1 MKQTVLGISRMTTG
15 KSLSSAAL
23 AFGFGCLALGLTG
36 SPAAALTGVGSQ
48 EQAAPAPAAQS
59 TAAAQTAAQTPA
71 PTPAAQAP
79 AQDTSTDQSKDSK
92 ASRKKLDKPEE
103 VDPLKRPLSDKQRF
117 SRQKELHNELS
128 DTYKTWLNQDVV
140 WIISDEE
147 KKAFKSLTNDEERDA
162 FIEQF
167 WLRRNPDPDSQ
178 DNEFREEHYRRIAY
192 ANEHFAAG
200 KPGWKTDRGH
210 IYIAFG
216 KPDSIE
222 SHPSGGTYERPI
234 EEGGGETST
243 FPFETWHYR
252 YLEGIGDNIDL
263 EFVDTCQCGDYHFT
277 IDRSEKDALLH
288 VPGAG
293 ETMSEQM
300 GQSKKADRFKGGLE
314 SLGTGPNGQSNQS
327 KQFDRIELAA
337 KIFAPPPIK
346 YKDLESFISD
356 HKLITGPI
364 FPFDVRT
371 DFVRVTEDTVLVPIT
386 LQIKNRDVTF
396 STKDGVSKGVVDILG
411 KVSTITHK
419 VVQTFEDPV
428 EITEPAE
435 LLEGTLNKQ
444 SVYWKALPLRP
455 GQYRLDIAIKD
466 VNNPDH
472 VGIFAQSISV
482 PKFEDEKLATS
493 SLILADSMYAVPSQ
507 TIGTGSF
514 ILGNMYVRP
523 RVSPNPVTPVKFNRN
538 QKLNFWMQVYNL
550 GIDDKTKSN
559 SATVTYEIQDSAT
572 DKVLLE
578 THEDSK
584 DMSAHSDQ
592 LTMDRSVALAGLQP
606 GKYKVT
612 IRVNDAIS
620 KQEIAQ
626 SAPFVVE

>member
-1 MKQTVLGISRMTTG
+1 MKQTVRRISRRVASNASIFAVGVGLLGLAPVWAWSAGISGGMGWQEPAVPQTG
-15 KSLSSAAL
+15 
-23 AFGFGCLALGLTG
+23 T
-36 SPAAALTGVGSQ
+36 
-48 EQAAPAPAAQS
+48 
-59 TAAAQTAAQTPA
+59 
-71 PTPAAQAP
+71 TPAAGAAADNAKGASTDS
-79 AQDTSTDQSKDSK
+79 AQD
-92 ASRKKLDKPEE
+92 ASRKKLDKPEDA
-103 VDPLKRPLSDKQRF
+103 DPLKRPLSDKQRF
-117 SRQKELHNELS
+117 TRQKALHNELS

-147 KKAFKSLTNDEERDA
+147 KKAFRNLSNDEERDA
-162 FIEQF
+162 FIEQY

-210 IYIAFG
+210 IYIAYG
-216 KPDSIE
+216 KPDSID
-222 SHPSGGTYERPI
+222 SHPSGGSYERPM

-243 FPFETWHYR
+243 FPFEVWHYR

-277 IDRSEKDALLH
+277 IDRSEKDALLR
-288 VPGAG
+288 VPGGG
-293 ETMSEQM
+293 ETLYEQM
-300 GQSKKADRFKGGLE
+300 GMAKKADRFKGGIE
-314 SLGTGPNGQSNQS
+314 NLGNGPLSAGQEG
-327 KQFDRIELAA
+327 KEFDRIELAA

-346 YKDLESFISD
+346 FKDLESFISD
-356 HKLITGPI
+356 HKLLTGPI

-386 LQIKNRDVTF
+386 IQIKNKDVTF
-396 STKDGVSKGVVDILG
+396 STKDGVSKGVVNILG

-419 VVQTFEDPV
+419 PVQTFEDTV

-435 LLEGTLNKQ
+435 LLSQTLEKQ

-455 GQYRLDIAIKD
+455 GAYRVDIGVKD

-472 VGIFAQSISV
+472 VGIYAQSINV
-482 PKFEDEKLATS
+482 PKYDDEKLATS

-514 ILGNMYVRP
+514 IIGNMYVRP
-523 RVSPNPVTPVKFNRN
+523 RVSPNAATPVKFTRN

-559 SATVTYEIQDSAT
+559 EATVTYEIRDSAS
-572 DKVLLE
+572 DKLLLE
-578 THEDSK
+578 THEESK
-584 DMSAHSDQ
+584 DLSAHSDQ
-592 LTMDRSVALAGLQP
+592 LTMERSVALAGLQP

-612 IRVNDAIS
+612 IRVNDEIS